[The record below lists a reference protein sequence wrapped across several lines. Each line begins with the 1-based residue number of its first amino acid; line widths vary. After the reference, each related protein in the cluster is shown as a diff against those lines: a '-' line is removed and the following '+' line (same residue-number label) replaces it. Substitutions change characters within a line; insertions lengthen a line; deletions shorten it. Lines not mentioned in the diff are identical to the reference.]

1 VTRASFVAKTAA
13 LARKDLVIE
22 ARGRDTLPPMIAFS
36 VAVALVLA
44 FTLPDA
50 SRASANVVSG
60 FMWITVLFAGL
71 IGFARTLEVERE
83 EGALDSLLLVP
94 LDRTG
99 VYMAKAFANLTF
111 VVAVEIV
118 LVPIFALFFALDLS
132 GWLALLVVVA
142 LVDVGFVLVGTL
154 FSAVAARTRSRELL
168 LPLLALPVLV
178 PAFIAAVELSA
189 DLFAGAGL
197 DDVAARGWF
206 GILLFFDVVFAIAG
220 ALGFEF
226 AIE

>member
-1 VTRASFVAKTAA
+1 MTRASFIAKTAA
-13 LARKDLVIE
+13 LARKDLVVE

-50 SRASANVVSG
+50 GRASANVVSG
-60 FMWITVLFAGL
+60 FLWITVLFAGL
-71 IGFARTLEVERE
+71 IGFARTLEVEHE

-99 VYMAKAFANLTF
+99 VYAAKAIANLTF

-118 LVPIFALFFALDLS
+118 LVPMFALFFALDLS
-132 GWLALLVVVA
+132 GWLALVAVVA

-197 DDVAARGWF
+197 DTVAARGWF
-206 GILLFFDVVFAIAG
+206 GILLFFDVVFAIVG